1 MTNNPLK
8 ENINELQDGDHL
20 LSPTLT
26 NLYEG
31 LHGNGILLTED
42 TAFADTDRN
51 NPANLGGA
59 MSQGANASK
68 VVVKPFQAIL
78 NGVLYDF
85 GGGSNITLDLAVGS
99 SDILDGESIVA
110 LTSGQECLFVVIATP
125 LGVKVTQT
133 TRITTAAGAYPSIS
147 GSAASYLS
155 DLTNSGSAIANQQ
168 STVIGSIRA
177 TNSGGTTHGAGI
189 QALSEFN
196 DHRTFIRTS
205 PVYLTTASSNSAG
218 TAGINDHTTL
228 EQIHGSGLHG
238 NFGDAGV
245 LWQSLNSGGE
255 TMLYYSRKDSSN
267 RHTHLLGPTNINV
280 SSPGS
285 NQTFT
290 FDSDQ
295 VFVLTASTT
304 INLNPSGTFP
314 PGHAVFVSVPSGSTV
329 TFDSTGLNTAVAA
342 GDAVMFA
349 YDGSN
354 WKKVLYSSTV
364 ATTSS
369 GASGR
374 VQLSDGAGGFTS
386 DAALYFTA
394 GTPDTLTVDGKLNVT
409 GLIDPTGLV
418 IDEKANVAATGHTT
432 AAGKGLLW
440 VKNDAPNRLYFTDD
454 AGTDKKVV
462 HATDSVTELSDVSNA
477 GSGAIITTG
486 ERTTVSGASS
496 ANGILKSNGSGTVS
510 AAVANT
516 DYQKVL
522 AEGGFVDGDKT
533 KLDGIATSAT
543 AYTNANAIAAV
554 EGESTLDLTGQVTM
568 AQDLKVAGVQYQQF
582 KDLTDD
588 LATGYHTIALIE
600 GQSGGS
606 ASGTG
611 GQNQRGI
618 GTFLIRNTDS
628 SRHQTIMLTASHLF
642 GGGNGNGISV
652 EHSSYFSTLGINA
665 FRIKENST
673 YDGAVLQMNIA
684 DATNN
689 IEVYLKNNF
698 QESGWQLITPVAD
711 ATDPST
717 GSLGLGYNNAYS
729 TFTASATTSITDIA
743 QLGQHIQGPLVCKND
758 VTIGSD
764 LNHDGSNVGFFGT
777 APATKTAVSTLGA
790 QVVAPETPPL
800 PPADHAS
807 TQAAIDALQ
816 QKLDA
821 LISALSSMGLV

>member
-228 EQIHGSGLHG
+228 AQIHGSGLHG

-280 SSPGS
+280 SSPSG
-285 NQTFT
+285 NLTFT

-304 INLNPSGTFP
+304 INLNPDGTFP

-477 GSGAIITTG
+477 GSGAIITAG

-533 KLDGIATSAT
+533 KLNGIATSAT
-543 AYTNANAIAAV
+543 ATDPPAIRDNSGTPAFATGITKAEVLTLLNVADGATAYADANAIAAV
-554 EGESTLDLTGQVTM
+554 EGESTLALTGDV
-568 AQDLKVAGVQYQQF
+568 G
-582 KDLTDD
+582 
-588 LATGYHTIALIE
+588 I
-600 GQSGGS
+600 GGTE
-606 ASGTG
+606 SGTRFYVEETSDNFPVRIRSSEG
-611 GQNQRGI
+611 NIRTNKYAHIQVQNENASDASSIDNPVWQIGQR
-618 GTFLIRNTDS
+618 DS
-628 SRHQTIMLTASHLF
+628 GQF
-642 GGGNGNGISV
+642 
-652 EHSSYFSTLGINA
+652 
-665 FRIKENST
+665 
-673 YDGAVLQMNIA
+673 
-684 DATNN
+684 
-689 IEVYLKNNF
+689 
-698 QESGWQLITPVAD
+698 
-711 ATDPST
+711 
-717 GSLGLGYNNAYS
+717 
-729 TFTASATTSITDIA
+729 DIA
-743 QLGQHIQGPLVCKND
+743 FGDISTQLVPASKAILSLSRATPTDETSAPQI
-758 VTIGSD
+758 
-764 LNHDGSNVGFFGT
+764 GFFGT
-777 APATKTAVSTLGA
+777 TAAAKTAVSTLGA
-790 QVVAPETPPL
+790 QVVAPETPPQ
-800 PPADHAS
+800 PAADHAS
-807 TQAAIDALQ
+807 TQTAIDNLQ

-821 LISALSSMGLV
+821 LIGSLSNLGLV

>member
-1 MTNNPLK
+1 MANNPLK

-78 NGVLYDF
+78 DGVLYDF

-155 DLTNSGSAIANQQ
+155 DLTYSGSSPPSAGAIANQQ

-177 TNSGGTTHGAGI
+177 TNSGGATHGAGI

-245 LWQSLNSGGE
+245 LWQSLNSNSE
-255 TMLYYSRKDSSN
+255 TMLYYSRKDSST

-280 SSPGS
+280 SSPSS

-440 VKNDAPNRLYFTDD
+440 VKDDAPNRLYFTDD

-533 KLDGIATSAT
+533 KLNGIASSAT
-543 AYTNANAIAAV
+543 ATDPPAIRDNSGTPAFATGITKAEVQTLLNVADGATANAGTVTSVATGTGLSGGTITSTGTVSLANTAVTAGSYTNADITVDAQGRITAAANGSGGGSV
-554 EGESTLDLTGQVTM
+554 RTVTAGGNTLGASETLAFTAGTGISISESGGAVTITNTVTDTNTFRTVTAGGNTLGASETLAFTAGTNVTITES
-568 AQDLKVAGVQYQQF
+568 AGAV
-582 KDLTDD
+582 
-588 LATGYHTIALIE
+588 TIA
-600 GQSGGS
+600 S
-606 ASGTG
+606 
-611 GQNQRGI
+611 
-618 GTFLIRNTDS
+618 TD
-628 SRHQTIMLTASHLF
+628 TDTTDAL
-642 GGGNGNGISV
+642 
-652 EHSSYFSTLGINA
+652 
-665 FRIKENST
+665 
-673 YDGAVLQMNIA
+673 A
-684 DATNN
+684 D
-689 IEVYLKNNF
+689 I
-698 QESGWQLITPVAD
+698 
-711 ATDPST
+711 
-717 GSLGLGYNNAYS
+717 YS
-729 TFTASATTSITDIA
+729 
-743 QLGQHIQGPLVCKND
+743 P
-758 VTIGSD
+758 
-764 LNHDGSNVGFFGT
+764 GT
-777 APATKTAVSTLGA
+777 APGLTPGVAGLATTAFAAPAPTT
-790 QVVAPETPPL
+790 VAE
-800 PPADHAS
+800 
-807 TQAAIDALQ
+807 AIDRIAAALADPAFVNGTPIP
-816 QKLDA
+816 L
-821 LISALSSMGLV
+821 